1 VNRRRIAQIHAR
13 RERLLARSAAQR
25 DELALLLAP
34 LRPPL
39 AVADRGIAAVQY
51 ARAHPGLV
59 AIAAVVVVVLSPKR
73 ALRWARRAF
82 AVWRGYRWAARALH
96 ELAP

>member
-1 VNRRRIAQIHAR
+1 VNRRRLAQIRAR
-13 RERLLARSAAQR
+13 RERLIARSAAQR

-34 LRPPL
+34 LKGPL

-59 AIAAVVVVVLSPKR
+59 AIAAAVFVVLSPRR
-73 ALRWARRAF
+73 AFRWARRGF
-82 AVWRGYRWAARALH
+82 ALWRGYRWASRALR
-96 ELAP
+96 EIAP